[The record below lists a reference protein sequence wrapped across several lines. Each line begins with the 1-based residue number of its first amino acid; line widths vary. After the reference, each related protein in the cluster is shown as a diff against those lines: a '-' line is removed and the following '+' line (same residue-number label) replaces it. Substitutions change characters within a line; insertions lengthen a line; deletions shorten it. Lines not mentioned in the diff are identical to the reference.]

1 MSYQTI
7 VVHVD
12 HSVHADARIRYAA
25 QLAASCGAHL
35 AGSAFSG
42 ISRYVEAG
50 VEVILAQQAVLRERN
65 DAALARFDAIAAAE
79 GVPSHERR
87 YTSDD
92 AAGGL
97 VLQARYADLVV
108 LSQTD
113 PDDPAAAHLAG
124 PLPAQVVMG
133 GGRPV
138 LVLPHAG
145 QFAAP
150 ARRPLVAWDGSLEAT
165 RAVACALPLLRT
177 AELVHIVL
185 FRPSGAAGR
194 DPGADLALYLARHGV
209 QCAVHAEPVPI
220 GGGGALLSLAA
231 DLQSD
236 MVVMGA
242 YGHARLRE
250 VLLGGVTETILA
262 SMTAPVLMAH

>member
-25 QLAASCGAHL
+25 QLAERCGAHL
-35 AGSAFSG
+35 VGSAFSG

-50 VEVILAQQAVLRERN
+50 VEVILAQQAELRAHNE
-65 DAALARFDAIAAAE
+65 AALARFDTIAAAE

-87 YTSDD
+87 YTNDD
-92 AAGGL
+92 PAGGL

-138 LVLPHAG
+138 LVLPYAG
-145 QFAAP
+145 QFATL

-165 RAVACALPLLRT
+165 RAVAGALPLLRAAGT
-177 AELVHIVL
+177 LDIVL
-185 FRPSGAAGR
+185 FQPSGAAGR

-209 QCAVHAEPVPI
+209 QCTVHAEPLSI
-220 GGGGALLSLAA
+220 NGGVALLSLAA
-231 DLQSD
+231 DLQTD
-236 MVVMGA
+236 LLVMGA
-242 YGHARLRE
+242 YGNARLRE
-250 VLLGGVTETILA
+250 MLLGGVTETILD